1 MWLKLPSFKYIKID
15 SGALKQVQMIKKKS
29 LLVLKDP
36 PINQDQTHGLARS
49 SFKHPGVGLSITV
62 AVLLWEKHTKFSDCC
77 QVDYDSSN
85 NFNPPANPR
94 MLQQAIETKW
104 CTATSFHS

>member
-1 MWLKLPSFKYIKID
+1 MFIPMWLKLPSFKYIKID

-62 AVLLWEKHTKFSDCC
+62 ALL
-77 QVDYDSSN
+77 
-85 NFNPPANPR
+85 
-94 MLQQAIETKW
+94 L
-104 CTATSFHS
+104 